1 MSVRDEREGKKRS
14 DTYRAEKKNSD
25 QHGDLRSMMQRSVAR
40 ENTPIVL
47 KKDNTPFNN
56 REL

>member
-1 MSVRDEREGKKRS
+1 MSVRDKREGKKR
-14 DTYRAEKKNSD
+14 DAYWAEKKNSD

-40 ENTPIVL
+40 QNTPIVL
-47 KKDNTPFNN
+47 KKDNTAFNN